1 MPILALGVSYRRATV
16 ELLERLSFGPDEWP
30 KAYQRLRE
38 GGSLTEGV
46 VLSTC
51 NRVEVYANVTSY
63 HAGFQD
69 VKRFLAESREVAPEE
84 FAEPLYA
91 HYETDAAEHL
101 FDVAAGI
108 DSVVVGEPQILTQVR
123 GAYRIAQEEG
133 SVGPV
138 LSALFR
144 GAIRTGRRARTET
157 GIGASAAA
165 YVEAGLAAGEA
176 FLGPLADRRAVVVG
190 AGAMATLAVAG
201 LRAAGV
207 RGDPDR
213 EPHHRPGPA
222 PGGARRGGGVS
233 FDRLAGALSQT
244 DLIVSSTAAPGVVI
258 GLPEVGGAGA
268 DRRDRP
274 LFVLDLAVPRDVD
287 PLVRSVP
294 GIGVADLD
302 DLKGMLTPASEAAAV
317 EMARVRAIVATE
329 VERFESWRRAARL
342 APLIQELRA
351 MGQRIQAAELARAAP
366 RLAGLTDGELA
377 TVEGLV
383 RSVVAKLLH
392 EPIVRLKDRSGP
404 RAPDEQARVLAEL
417 FGLSF
422 VPSR

>member
-133 SVGPV
+133 SLGPV

-207 RGDPDR
+207 RVTRIVNRTIDR
-213 EPHHRPGPA
+213 GRRLAERA
-222 PGGARRGGGVS
+222 GAEAVS
-233 FDRLAGALSQT
+233 FDRLAGALSQA
-244 DLIVSSTAAPGVVI
+244 DLVVSSTAAPGVVI

-287 PLVRSVP
+287 HSVRSVP

-302 DLKGMLTPASEAAAV
+302 DLKGMLTPAGEAAAAEV
-317 EMARVRAIVATE
+317 ARVRAIVAAE

-404 RAPDEQARVLAEL
+404 GAPDEQARVLAEL